1 MAERLDDINQEI
13 NINVNANG
21 ADQAANSIDRLNVNI
36 EETTRSTNQNTTA
49 NRQATSASNQLSRQT
64 RTTDASMNDLGA
76 TFEEVY
82 GELQPLTTRMGE
94 AEDRLYELALAG
106 DRTSDEFQGLL
117 QTVSN
122 YRRTQIEVD
131 RVVDASAATL
141 GERLG
146 GAAQI
151 ATAGISAVTSAS
163 ALFGEQSEETEKA
176 LLKVQA
182 AMAFAD
188 SISSL
193 SQLQGQFTVFKDLV
207 VSGYQRILVAR
218 RAELAATEQQTIAQ
232 RILNITALANPYIA
246 VAAAVTAL
254 VAVTYIWI
262 KSSREQAKI
271 LEVATSALNNN
282 KNETESLSKAI
293 EDNNTVTEASNT
305 IEVARAKALGASD
318 AEIQKLIQSQKE
330 LAVSTAFAFNK
341 EAYNNLLKA
350 QQATFAAIK
359 TGNEDLVKDAEDN
372 EKKAREIYERSNE
385 AFGDAIVAE
394 AENRLTVQA
403 DALQKAREA
412 AAKAAEER
420 KKLAEDERKR
430 LNDEANE
437 AGRLAEE
444 RYAKDIRDYVN
455 FRLALTEAKVQA
467 DRDEADRIN
476 ESLAEITKEE
486 DARLLERVEAEKR
499 IDDYRLQL
507 KEYNKQKEM
516 EIAEG
521 AVSLFSILAG
531 KSKKLQKAALI
542 AEGSVGVAK
551 TVQNTFTG
559 NAAALSQGIVQAGP
573 ILGPPL
579 AAPAIAL
586 NTIQGGIS
594 VAGTVAATA
603 KGLSAIGEGGSVNG
617 STGATSAGGSGGT
630 APTRNVAQVGFQ
642 GSSENQIA
650 NAVAASQ
657 KNQPPIEAF
666 VVSQSMTDQQEL
678 DRKKELNN
686 SF

>member
-13 NINVNANG
+13 NINVNTDADAATGKIDKLDVSINDATDSIKKNTKEQSNNKKSLKDLG
-21 ADQAANSIDRLNVNI
+21 DQAKN
-36 EETTRSTNQNTTA
+36 TNKTFE
-49 NRQATSASNQLSRQT
+49 
-64 RTTDASMNDLGA
+64 DLDK

-82 GELQPLTTRMGE
+82 GDLQPLTTRMGE

-106 DRTSDEFQGLL
+106 EQTSEEFQALL
-117 QTVSN
+117 RTVAN
-122 YRRTQIEVD
+122 YRRTQIETD
-131 RVVDASAATL
+131 RVVDAAATTL
-141 GERLG
+141 GEKLG
-146 GAAQI
+146 GATQI
-151 ATAGISAVTSAS
+151 AASGISVVTSGM
-163 ALFGEQSEETEKA
+163 ALFGDVNEETEKT

-188 SISSL
+188 SISSISEL
-193 SQLQGQFTVFKDLV
+193 SGQFTVFKDLV
-207 VSGYQRILVAR
+207 VSGYQRILAAR
-218 RAELAATEQQTIAQ
+218 RAELAATETQTIAQ
-232 RILNITALANPYIA
+232 RILNLTALANPYIA
-246 VAAAVTAL
+246 AAAAIVAIT
-254 VAVTYIWI
+254 AVTYAWI
-262 KSSREQAKI
+262 KSNKEQAKV
-271 LEVATSALNNN
+271 LEVATTALNNN

-293 EDNNTVTEASNT
+293 ADSNTVTEASNT
-305 IEVARAKALGASD
+305 IEIARARALGASD
-318 AEIQKLIQSQKE
+318 KEIQKLIQSQKE

-359 TGNEDLVKDAEDN
+359 TQNQDLVKDAEDN
-372 EKKAREIYERSNE
+372 ERKAREIYERSNE
-385 AFGDAIVAE
+385 AFGAAIVAE
-394 AENRLTVQA
+394 AENRLNVQA
-403 DALQKAREA
+403 DALQKARDA

-420 KKLAEDERKR
+420 KKLDEEERKR

-444 RYAKDIRDYVN
+444 RYAKEIRDYVN
-455 FRLALTEAKVQA
+455 FRLALTEAKVQS
-467 DRDEADRIN
+467 DRDEADRVA

-507 KEYNKQKEM
+507 KEFNKQKEV

-542 AEGSVGVAK
+542 AEGAVGVAK

-559 NAAALSQGIVQAGP
+559 NAAALAQGIVQAGP

-586 NTIQGGIS
+586 NTVQGAIS

-642 GSSENQIA
+642 GSTENQIA
-650 NAVAASQ
+650 NAVSASQ

-666 VVSQSMTDQQEL
+666 VVSQSVTDQQEL